1 MTQIERLWNNAQ
13 ERRVV
18 HVTLRDDSRVKTFGQ
33 YVLSCLVLIAL
44 LGAIAFA
51 FAGPA
56 GRQVVVVSAALALA
70 VQTVAFTVA
79 RILQRQNLMLGW
91 GLGSVLRLVALVLYA
106 LVVAKLWRAPI
117 TPALLS
123 FAAFLFVTTVV
134 EPVFLKR

>member
-1 MTQIERLWNNAQ
+1 MKA
-13 ERRVV
+13 
-18 HVTLRDDSRVKTFGQ
+18 FGL
-33 YVLSCLVLIAL
+33 YVLSCVLIVAIL
-44 LGAIAFA
+44 AAIAFA

-56 GRQVVVVSAALALA
+56 GQRVVLASASLTIA
-70 VQTVAFTVA
+70 VQILAFGIA
-79 RILQRQNLMLGW
+79 RALQRQNLMLGW

-123 FAAFLFVTTVV
+123 FVAFLFATTVV

>member
-1 MTQIERLWNNAQ
+1 M
-13 ERRVV
+13 
-18 HVTLRDDSRVKTFGQ
+18 KTFGL
-33 YVLSCLVLIAL
+33 YVLSCMVIIAL

-56 GRQVVVVSAALALA
+56 GRHVVVVSAALALA

-79 RILQRQNLMLGW
+79 RLLQRQNLMLGW
-91 GLGSVLRLVALVLYA
+91 GLGSILRLVALVLYA
-106 LVVAKLWRAPI
+106 LVLAKLWRAPI